1 MSKSIKEMSEEI
13 LKLVGGVE
21 NVYKN
26 VIYMTRLHI
35 TVKDE
40 ALVNYDGLK
49 AIEGVLGVIK
59 GKTVQVVVGPGKV
72 IKVGEAF
79 SSLTNISLESDD
91 IDIKEVAKNNK
102 KANDAKQTN
111 PVQVFFKHFANIF
124 LPILP
129 GIAAAGLINGITK
142 VIDVSTK
149 NAYQGEWWYA
159 LITTLGWALFLYL
172 PIFVGMNA
180 AKEFKGSAILGGIG
194 GALSVSHVA
203 MPLLKQINDQSIMLP
218 LTNAVFDPAAGG
230 LLAALFTGIFL
241 AYLERLVRKYVPEIL
256 DTFLTPLI
264 TLLVGGFI
272 ALLVI
277 QPFGAILTQGIFI
290 VLNFV
295 YGTLGVIGAYI
306 LSSTFLPLVSVG
318 LHRALTPI
326 HALLN
331 DPSGPTVGI
340 NYLLPILMMA
350 GGGQV
355 GAALALYI
363 KTKNKKLKKAIS
375 ASIPAGILGIGE
387 PLMYGVTLPLL
398 RPFVTAC
405 LGAGFGGIVIS
416 LLHVGTI
423 SQGVSGLFAL
433 LIVNPGYQIQFLIGL
448 IASYIGGFVLTWFF
462 GHKEDKINEI
472 FDK

>member
-1 MSKSIKEMSEEI
+1 MSKSIKEMAEEI
-13 LKLVGGVE
+13 LNLVGDSV
-21 NVYKN
+21 NVSKN
-26 VIYMTRLHI
+26 AICMTRLHI
-35 TVKDE
+35 TVEDE
-40 ALVNYDGLK
+40 SLVNYEGLK

-59 GKTVQVVVGPGKV
+59 GKTIQVVVGPGKV

-79 SSLTNISLESDD
+79 SELTKLSLENDE
-91 IDIKEVAKNNK
+91 IDIKQVAKDNK
-102 KANDAKQTN
+102 KINDSKQTN

-194 GALSVSHVA
+194 GALSVSHAA
-203 MPLLKQINDQSIMLP
+203 MPLLKQINDQSIILP
-218 LTNAVFDPAAGG
+218 LTNAAFDPAAGG

-264 TLLVGGFI
+264 TLLIGGFI

-277 QPFGAILTQGIFI
+277 QPFGAILTKGIFV
-290 VLNFV
+290 VLQFV
-295 YGTLGVIGAYI
+295 YGTLGVVGAYI

-331 DPSGPTVGI
+331 DPSGPTAGI

>member
-13 LKLVGGVE
+13 LKLVGGVG

-26 VIYMTRLHI
+26 AICMTRLHI

-40 ALVNYDGLK
+40 SLVNYDGLK

-72 IKVGEAF
+72 MKVGEAF
-79 SSLTNISLESDD
+79 STFTNISLESDD
-91 IDIKEVAKNNK
+91 IDIKQVAKTNK
-102 KANDAKQTN
+102 KVNDAKQTN
-111 PVQVFFKHFANIF
+111 HVQVFFKHFANIF

-194 GALSVSHVA
+194 GALSVSHAA
-203 MPLLKQINDQSIMLP
+203 MPLLKQINDQSILLP
-218 LTNAVFDPAAGG
+218 LTNAAFDPAAGG

-277 QPFGAILTQGIFI
+277 QPFGAILTQGIFV

-331 DPSGPTVGI
+331 DPNGATAGI

-363 KTKNKKLKKAIS
+363 KTKNKKLKKAIG

-387 PLMYGVTLPLL
+387 PLMYGVTLPLI
-398 RPFVTAC
+398 RPFITAC

-423 SQGVSGLFAL
+423 SQGVSGVFAL

-448 IASYIGGFVLTWFF
+448 IAAYAGGFILTWLF
-462 GHKEDKINEI
+462 GHQEDKINQI
-472 FDK
+472 FE